1 MRAPETHDH
10 RLMQKVIATL
20 FVVAALAALPMSAHA
35 DRLELRN
42 GDVITGTI
50 QLMDAEHIVIQ
61 TEYGVMEVERGA
73 VLRGEFGVPD
83 GEVINS
89 LLFKFDFN
97 GVVDDSAGLNL
108 ATNNGMHFVADRHG
122 SPAGALRS
130 DGTGTYVSIA
140 PTGELNSIDQFT
152 LSFWV
157 QLEDLGSTQ
166 YLFSKWRQADGQTAD
181 GKFTVQ
187 TGGGNLTAYF
197 VDPTGTYHWLTA
209 RSVLQSQIWHAI
221 AVTFAGGRA
230 NIYVDG
236 VLAASDRFDFIGL
249 LADTSPILI
258 MTAQAQ
264 TDNPFTYYNAI
275 GTIDDLRLYSLA
287 LSPDEI
293 LLLAGDNGTE

>member
-1 MRAPETHDH
+1 MRTSETHNH
-10 RLMQKVIATL
+10 CLTQKVIATL
-20 FVVAALAALPMSAHA
+20 FVAAALVALPICASA
-35 DRLELRN
+35 DGLVLRN

-61 TEYGVMEVERGA
+61 TEYGVLEVERSA

-83 GEVINS
+83 GEVNNS

-108 ATNNGMHFVADRHG
+108 ATNNGMLFVADRHG
-122 SPAGALRS
+122 SPAAALRS
-130 DGTGTYVSIA
+130 DGTGTYLSIA
-140 PTGELNSIDQFT
+140 PTGELNSIEQFT

-187 TGGGNLTAYF
+187 TGGGNLTAYY

-236 VLAASDRFDFIGL
+236 VLAASDRFDFVGL
-249 LADTSPILI
+249 LADTSPILV
-258 MTAQAQ
+258 MTAQAN
-264 TDNPFTYYNAI
+264 TDNPFSFYNAI
-275 GTIDDLRLYSLA
+275 GTIDDLRLYSRA
-287 LSPDEI
+287 LSPEEI